1 LLTDNTDMG
10 TPAKLVVSCWVVFF
24 GFWFVSAFSV
34 KRAKLK
40 QPLIHR
46 LLYLVLAVVAVLTL
60 KGSVLASHWN
70 RAVLPHTMGLG
81 ILADLLVLLGLVIA
95 IWARVTLGGNWSARV
110 TLKEDHELIQR
121 GPYRIVRHPIYSGL
135 LVMILGTAILA
146 GQASGFLALF
156 ICFLG
161 FWIKSRQEEKL
172 LTRHLPGYQ
181 EYKARTK
188 GLIPFLL

>member
-1 LLTDNTDMG
+1 MG
-10 TPAKLVVSCWVVFF
+10 APAKLVVSCWVVFF
-24 GFWFVSAFSV
+24 VFWFVSAFSV

-46 LLYLVLAVVAVLTL
+46 LLYLVIALVAVLTL
-60 KGSVLASHWN
+60 KGSVLAIPWN
-70 RAVLPHTMGLG
+70 RAVLPRTIGMS
-81 ILADLLVLLGLVIA
+81 IFAASLVLLGLVIA

-110 TLKEDHELIQR
+110 TLKENHELIQR

-146 GQASGFLALF
+146 GQASGFFALF

-172 LTRHLPGYQ
+172 LTRHLPGYE
-181 EYKARTK
+181 EYKAHTK
-188 GLIPFLL
+188 ALIPFLL